1 MTLLIIS
8 LAPVFLLLAYIYFR
22 DRYEKEP
29 IGLLIRGFIAG
40 AVILFPVAWIEGQLV
55 GIAPDL
61 NPIGTAVYQG
71 FVVAEPQKSCSSHCT
86 LPVVLAHNGISM
98 SASTG
103 SFYAVSVSLGFAA
116 IENILYVYEGSYKVG
131 LMRAVTAVPA
141 HMLFGIMMGYY
152 LGLARF
158 IPSRKSFYILL
169 AVLAPWAFHGTYDFL
184 ILSGRPLLLLGFIP
198 FLIIMWRVGLKR
210 LRQHELTSLFRKTP
224 PPPPGPETNE

>member
-55 GIAPDL
+55 RIAPDL

-71 FVVAEPQKSCSSHCT
+71 FVVAGATEELFKFIA
-86 LPVVLAHNGISM
+86 LYLLFWRNRNFNERFDGIV
-98 SASTG
+98 
-103 SFYAVSVSLGFAA
+103 YAVSVSLGFAA
-116 IENILYVYEGSYKVG
+116 IENIQYVYEGSYKVG